1 MCLACLE
8 SGQKPLQLESTH
20 VWDSTEFLH
29 VLSNPVQ
36 TLNQNRNHSGVAP
49 SFCQRQQA
57 QAVHVASFHV
67 TRSIS
72 CFDPAYGST
81 YSRPTFKRISLYLPA
96 TPQWSQQRSS
106 VRLWQPSYFKTV
118 GQQAQRS
125 YCKAHLL
132 HGLCD
137 QGRVATFSVNLGR
150 FAGNTKIQLTLS
162 QLAALEY
169 VQQRGSRKKSVLGR
183 YFGPG
188 ILFNS
193 LNWNSHMQQLEIGC
207 RAAMPNPSKSE
218 QQRSG
223 RSRRQQSQRPTPQ
236 SSSRCLS
243 KSRGGQNAQNLELS
257 RSGHSSS
264 APDPGYPT
272 AGCRVGSWE
281 LNSLRTCPRL
291 TEQCS

>member
-96 TPQWSQQRSS
+96 TPQWLQQRSS

-183 YFGPG
+183 YFGAR
-188 ILFNS
+188 NS
-193 LNWNSHMQQLEIGC
+193 FQLVELEFSHAAAWNW
-207 RAAMPNPSKSE
+207 
-218 QQRSG
+218 
-223 RSRRQQSQRPTPQ
+223 
-236 SSSRCLS
+236 
-243 KSRGGQNAQNLELS
+243 
-257 RSGHSSS
+257 
-264 APDPGYPT
+264 
-272 AGCRVGSWE
+272 V
-281 LNSLRTCPRL
+281 
-291 TEQCS
+291 